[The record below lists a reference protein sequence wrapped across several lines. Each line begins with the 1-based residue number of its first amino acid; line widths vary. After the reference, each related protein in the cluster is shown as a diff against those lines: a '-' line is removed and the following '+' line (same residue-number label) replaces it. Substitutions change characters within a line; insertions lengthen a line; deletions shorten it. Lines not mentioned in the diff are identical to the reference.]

1 MGSKKFIRPFYCII
15 DEMKRGL
22 LRFALDTVKEDLDV
36 LTAKYAEPEK
46 ESRLAKYMTESV
58 LDELCETSSVS
69 CGRIDDNEIFELEEI
84 DGEKY
89 LNTYDVVTVGEDGA
103 LFYTGRMNKF
113 FVNNQGV
120 RFDAGLVESA
130 VSAQPGI
137 ESCGMVPGYSKYLR
151 DTVPVLYVKPSVPA
165 EDARKTVKEALKRA
179 FIGEGIIK
187 ESNLPSECVIT
198 DEIPYNQ
205 TGKVDVHQITTG
217 SIDGYRYTVI
227 PVRGDGELK
236 DIRLQKY
243 KKTLVSRRSVPDEL
257 DS

>member
-1 MGSKKFIRPFYCII
+1 MALAFCLYYYIIWVLVGSKKFIRPFYCII

-130 VSAQPGI
+130 VSA
-137 ESCGMVPGYSKYLR
+137 
-151 DTVPVLYVKPSVPA
+151 
-165 EDARKTVKEALKRA
+165 
-179 FIGEGIIK
+179 
-187 ESNLPSECVIT
+187 
-198 DEIPYNQ
+198 
-205 TGKVDVHQITTG
+205 
-217 SIDGYRYTVI
+217 
-227 PVRGDGELK
+227 
-236 DIRLQKY
+236 
-243 KKTLVSRRSVPDEL
+243 
-257 DS
+257 